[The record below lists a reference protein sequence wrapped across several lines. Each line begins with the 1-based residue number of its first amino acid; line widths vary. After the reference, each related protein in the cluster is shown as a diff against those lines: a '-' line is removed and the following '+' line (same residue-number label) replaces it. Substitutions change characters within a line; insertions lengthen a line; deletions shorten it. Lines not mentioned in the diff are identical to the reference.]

1 MDCAANFDVRCGC
14 AGEVWMNADCSQAFV
29 CDAEI
34 DADNVND
41 GHLAE
46 CPNGII
52 DIDWNTPFAFGCS
65 TEKACPGSFHFGCTG
80 GNVPNPPGGEDAATG
95 VRVAAGL
102 LVATVLVLAWLS

>member
-1 MDCAANFDVRCGC
+1 
-14 AGEVWMNADCSQAFV
+14 MNADCSQAFV

-65 TEKACPGSFHFGCTG
+65 TEKACPGSFHFGCVG
-80 GNVPNPPGGEDAATG
+80 GNVPIPGTTTSTPVPTTTTTQEGGGATATLS
-95 VRVAAGL
+95 VML
-102 LVATVLVLAWLS
+102 LGCVIVTTAVTTN